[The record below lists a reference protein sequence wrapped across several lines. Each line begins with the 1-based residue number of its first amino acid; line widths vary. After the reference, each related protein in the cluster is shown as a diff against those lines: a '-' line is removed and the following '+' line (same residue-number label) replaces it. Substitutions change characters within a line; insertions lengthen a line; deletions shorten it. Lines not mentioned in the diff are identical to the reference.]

1 MTSMKQN
8 NYVWKIKVSEV
19 ISFSLKLQNDHIWYY
34 FIIHALTLY
43 IATCYIVYLV
53 INQTQLMHFLFL
65 GICIMDLQAIFG
77 EIGINDGHLLPI
89 NTNVFM
95 LFVRLSK
102 WVDPV
107 NKFILWINC
116 LKLVLGLSISICIIV
131 MIKFNN
137 TIQFICRSIISNQML
152 WFAQKVNEIKI
163 ENNPIFWQSISLYN
177 QKMNSPVIPSDIC
190 QN

>member
-8 NYVWKIKVSEV
+8 NYFSKAKVSEV
-19 ISFSLKLQNDHIWYY
+19 IFFSLKLQNDHIWYY
-34 FIIHALTLY
+34 FIIHALTLD
-43 IATCYIVYLV
+43 IATCYIVYLA

-65 GICIMDLQAIFG
+65 GICIMDLQAILG
-77 EIGINDGHLLPI
+77 KIGINDGHLLPI

-95 LFVRLSK
+95 LFIRLSK

-116 LKLVLGLSISICIIV
+116 LKLVLELSISICIIV

-152 WFAQKVNEIKI
+152 WLAQKVIEIKLRLFLTAGQV
-163 ENNPIFWQSISLYN
+163 NW
-177 QKMNSPVIPSDIC
+177 K
-190 QN
+190 